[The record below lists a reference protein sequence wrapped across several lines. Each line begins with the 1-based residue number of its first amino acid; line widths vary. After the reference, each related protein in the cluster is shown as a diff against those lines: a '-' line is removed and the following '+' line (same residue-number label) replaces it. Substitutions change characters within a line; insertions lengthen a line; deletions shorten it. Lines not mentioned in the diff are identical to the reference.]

1 MAATHQPVLF
11 TEALAQLAVRADGV
25 YVDATFGRGGHAR
38 GILAAL
44 GPDGRLLA
52 IDRDP
57 EAVAVAE
64 RELGADPRF
73 TVTRGSF
80 SMMERTVEE
89 AGLLGEVDGILADLG
104 VSSPQLDDASR
115 GFSFVADGPL
125 DMRMDPDSGVSAAEW
140 LAGISEQEFLRVLWE
155 YGEEKFARRI
165 VRAVF
170 ARRDEGPITRTAEL
184 AEVVAGAVPTRE
196 PGKHPATRTF
206 QAIRI
211 AVNAELDELEAFLPQ
226 CAHVL
231 RPGGVLCAISF
242 HSLEDRI
249 VKRFLR
255 GPAEPPGPR
264 GLPRPER
271 GGPHLR
277 PRGKAIKPGKAEIA
291 ANARA
296 RSAVL
301 RVGERVQ

>member
-1 MAATHQPVLF
+1 MAATHQPVLL

-38 GILAAL
+38 GILGAL
-44 GPDGRLLA
+44 APDGRLLA
-52 IDRDP
+52 FDRDP
-57 EAVAVAE
+57 EAVAAAE

-89 AGLLGEVDGILADLG
+89 AGLLGRVDGILADLG

-140 LAGISEQEFLRVLWE
+140 LARVSEQEFLRVLWE

-165 VRAVF
+165 VRAVL
-170 ARRDEGPITRTAEL
+170 ARRDEAPITRTADL

-226 CAHVL
+226 CARVL

-271 GGPHLR
+271 SGPHLK
-277 PRGKAIKPGKAEIA
+277 PRGRAIKPGAAEIA

-301 RVGERVQ
+301 RVGERAA